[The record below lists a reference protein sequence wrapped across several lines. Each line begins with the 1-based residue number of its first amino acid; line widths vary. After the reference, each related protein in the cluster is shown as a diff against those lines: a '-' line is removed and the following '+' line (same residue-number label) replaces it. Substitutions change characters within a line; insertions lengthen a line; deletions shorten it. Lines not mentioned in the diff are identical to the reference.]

1 MTGVRLHGA
10 RDLRVEDL
18 PDPPPPG
25 PGEVLIRV
33 TAAGICGSD
42 LHSYN
47 HARIGDTHVSVP
59 LVLGHEF
66 AGVVSQCPKD
76 ALAGDGRPLI
86 AGLRV
91 AVDPATPCLKC
102 EMCLRGDT
110 HICRSLHFCGL
121 SPDDGCFRE
130 MLLSPARSCFILP
143 PGIDDE
149 GGAMLEPLG
158 VAMHAVDLCRIMRG
172 DTVALYGA
180 GPIGLLILQLARN
193 AGAASVYV
201 VEPLPW
207 RLSLAQRFGGI
218 PVDPAVDPVPFI
230 MRKTGG
236 RGVDVAIEAAWAD
249 TSVQNAAE
257 CTVPGGRVVLVGIP
271 GDNRLS
277 LDHSTARRK
286 ELSFHFSRRMKH
298 TYPGA
303 IRLVQ
308 MKHVDLGSL
317 ITHRFPLAELPAAF
331 ALNALYGEGVVK
343 VMITN
348 AAARG
353 G

>member
-25 PGEVLIRV
+25 PGEALIRV

-47 HARIGDTHVSVP
+47 HGRIGETRVSAP

-66 AGVVSQCPKD
+66 AGVVEQCGKD
-76 ALAGDGRPLI
+76 AASGDGRPLL

-91 AVDPATPCLKC
+91 AVDPATPCGMC
-102 EMCLRGDT
+102 DMCLRGDT
-110 HICRSLHFCGL
+110 HICRALHFCGL
-121 SPDDGCFRE
+121 FPDDGCFRE
-130 MLLSPARSCFILP
+130 RLVAPARSCFTLP
-143 PGIDDE
+143 ADIDDE

-158 VAMHAVDLCRIMRG
+158 VAMHAVDRCRIRRG

-180 GPIGLLILQLARN
+180 GPIGLLILQLARH

-207 RLSLAQRFGGI
+207 RLSLGARFGGI
-218 PVDPAVDPVPFI
+218 PVDPGVDPVADI
-230 MRKTGG
+230 VAKTGG
-236 RGVDVAIEAAWAD
+236 RGVDVAVEAAWAD
-249 TSVQNAAE
+249 SSVQRAAE
-257 CTVPGGRVVLVGIP
+257 STAPGGRVVLVGIP
-271 GDNRLS
+271 GDDRLS

-286 ELSFHFSRRMKH
+286 ELSLLFSRRMKN
-298 TYPGA
+298 TYPRA
-303 IRLVQ
+303 IRLVREKQ
-308 MKHVDLGSL
+308 VDLESL
-317 ITHRFPLAELPAAF
+317 VTHRFPLHELPAAF
-331 ALNALYGEGVVK
+331 ELNARYRDDVVK
-343 VMITN
+343 VIIT
-348 AAARG
+348 G
-353 G
+353 GAPS

>member
-47 HARIGDTHVSVP
+47 HARIGDTLVSAP

-66 AGVVSQCPKD
+66 AGVVEQCGRD
-76 ALAGDGRPLI
+76 AASGDGRPLC

-91 AVDPATPCLKC
+91 AVDPATPCEKC
-102 EMCLRGDT
+102 DMCLRGDS
-110 HICRSLHFCGL
+110 HICRRLHFCGL

-130 MLLSPARSCFILP
+130 KLVSPARSCFILP
-143 PGIDDE
+143 TDIDDE
-149 GGAMLEPLG
+149 RGAMLEPLG
-158 VAMHAVDLCRIMRG
+158 VAMHAVDLCRIMQG

-218 PVDPAVDPVPFI
+218 PVDPAADPVADI
-230 MRKTGG
+230 MRKTGD
-236 RGVDVAIEAAWAD
+236 RGVDVAVEAAWAD
-249 TSVQNAAE
+249 SSVQNVAE
-257 CTVPGGRVVLVGIP
+257 SAVPGGRVVLVGIP

-286 ELSFHFSRRMKH
+286 ELSFFFSRRMKH

-308 MKHVDLGSL
+308 KKHVDLEGL
-317 ITHRFPLAELPAAF
+317 ITHRFPLSELPAAF
-331 ALNALYGEGVVK
+331 ALNARYSEGVVK
-343 VMITN
+343 VIITN
-348 AAARG
+348 SGTRG
-353 G
+353 A

>member
-1 MTGVRLHGA
+1 MTGVRLHGI

-18 PDPPPPG
+18 PDPPHPL

-47 HARIGDTHVSVP
+47 HGRIGDAHVWAP

-66 AGVVSQCPKD
+66 AGVVEQNGED
-76 ALAGDGRPLI
+76 AVGGDGRPLF

-102 EMCLRGDT
+102 DMCLRGDT

-121 SPDDGCFRE
+121 FPDDGCFRE
-130 MLLSPARSCFILP
+130 KLIAPARSCFVLP

-149 GGAMLEPLG
+149 TGAMLEPLG
-158 VAMHAVDLCRIMRG
+158 VAMHALDRCRIERN
-172 DTVALYGA
+172 DSVALFGA
-180 GPIGLLILQLARN
+180 GPIGLLILQLARS

-207 RLSLAQRFGGI
+207 RLALAARLGGI
-218 PVDPAVDPVPFI
+218 PVEPSADPVDEI
-230 MRKTGG
+230 LRRTGG
-236 RGVDVAIEAAWAD
+236 KGVDLAIEAAWAD
-249 TSVQNAAE
+249 TSVQNAVESAA
-257 CTVPGGRVVLVGIP
+257 PGGRVVLVGIP
-271 GDNRLS
+271 GDDRLS

-286 ELSFHFSRRMKH
+286 ELSLLFSRRMKH

-303 IRLVQ
+303 IRLVEKNQ
-308 MKHVDLGSL
+308 VDLKSL
-317 ITHRFPLAELPAAF
+317 ITHRFPLVDLPGAF
-331 ALNALYGEGVVK
+331 ALNAGYGDNVVK
-343 VMITN
+343 VIITR
-348 AAARG
+348 ALTPGA
-353 G
+353 